1 MTTIPDLS
9 LSAPSA
15 ADATAIAEA
24 AAQSADDVVNDIL
37 KDLENTGS
45 ADTRADVS
53 TGDVTGQTGPVVFGA
68 AAEDGFF
75 SAAVRSAGLKNP
87 GGGGGANPLIVLGVL
102 GAAGLGLWWLMRKRG

>member
-1 MTTIPDLS
+1 MTIPNLS

-53 TGDVTGQTGPVVFGA
+53 TGDVTGQTGPVVFGGGDDD
-68 AAEDGFF
+68 DGFF
-75 SAAVRSAGLKNP
+75 SAAVRSAGLKKT
-87 GGGGGANPLIVLGVL
+87 GGGGANPLIVLGVL